1 MPSQRFAVEFERRT
15 VGIAVRV
22 PGGFMFFA
30 SSDEF
35 EAIDGRLF
43 PRARVLERELKKV
56 ARNRRRLTRQRRA
69 QRQAI
74 PEGAIS

>member
-1 MPSQRFAVEFERRT
+1 VPTQRFAVEFERRT

-43 PRARVLERELKKV
+43 PRARALERELRKV
-56 ARNRRRLTRQRRA
+56 ARNRRRLTRRA
-69 QRQAI
+69 HPQTI
-74 PEGAIS
+74 PEGAI

>member
-1 MPSQRFAVEFERRT
+1 MQSQRFAVEFERRT

-56 ARNRRRLTRQRRA
+56 ARNQRRLTRRRRA
-69 QRQAI
+69 RHQAL
-74 PEGAIS
+74 PEGAI

>member
-1 MPSQRFAVEFERRT
+1 VPSQRFAVEFERRT

-35 EAIDGRLF
+35 EVIDGRLF
-43 PRARVLERELKKV
+43 PRPRTLERELKKV
-56 ARNRRRLTRQRRA
+56 ARDRRRLARQRRA
-69 QRQAI
+69 FPNAI
-74 PEGAIS
+74 SEGAIS

>member
-1 MPSQRFAVEFERRT
+1 VQSQRFAVEFERRT

-30 SSDEF
+30 SSEEF

-43 PRARVLERELKKV
+43 PRARALERELKKA
-56 ARNRRRLTRQRRA
+56 ARNRRRHARSRRLGA
-69 QRQAI
+69 QTIIQ
-74 PEGAIS
+74 GAI

>member
-1 MPSQRFAVEFERRT
+1 VQTQRFAVEFERRT

-30 SSDEF
+30 STDEF

-43 PRARVLERELKKV
+43 PRARALERELKKT
-56 ARNRRRLTRQRRA
+56 ARNRRRQSRARNAHRQVIT
-69 QRQAI
+69 Q
-74 PEGAIS
+74 GAI